1 MRTPNLTFNLVTFI
15 HPSEQY
21 TFYFT
26 KDETE
31 GLCGNNGTNTQLKI
45 PIMLIYCNNRVLN

>member
-15 HPSEQY
+15 HPAEQY
-21 TFYFT
+21 TFFFT

-31 GLCGNNGTNTQLKI
+31 GLCRIYHKLVPDVQLQECHHCHI
-45 PIMLIYCNNRVLN
+45 S